1 MSKVQ
6 GSGGCSSIKSNE
18 YKASDDTANYKVMDT
33 RTSEDTVQCNAYNAM
48 EDAAQY
54 KVKDTRPGG
63 YSLIKRNGY
72 NALQDTAQYRVKDTR
87 SWRIQRKIRGK
98 KES

>member
-1 MSKVQ
+1 
-6 GSGGCSSIKSNE
+6 
-18 YKASDDTANYKVMDT
+18 MDT

-72 NALQDTAQYRVKDTR
+72 NALEDTAQYRVKDTR
-87 SWRIQRKIRGK
+87 SWRIQSNIRGK